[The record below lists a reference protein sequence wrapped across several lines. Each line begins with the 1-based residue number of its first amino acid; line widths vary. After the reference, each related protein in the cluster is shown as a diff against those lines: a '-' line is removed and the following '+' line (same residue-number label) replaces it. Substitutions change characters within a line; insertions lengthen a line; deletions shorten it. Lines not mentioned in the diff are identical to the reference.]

1 MLGFFKRH
9 ETLFRKD
16 RTSIIKE
23 LLLWEKAVINIPTDL
38 CSLSLSPITE
48 NIITCRLFNAV
59 TKIIKTQ
66 FVQKREMSC
75 EVQIYF
81 LKQVE
86 KCRKNRLLV
95 GDHVI
100 GSTCIAAS

>member
-9 ETLFRKD
+9 EMLFRQD
-16 RTSIIKE
+16 RASIIKE

-38 CSLSLSPITE
+38 CSLSLSPTTE

-59 TKIIKTQ
+59 TKIIKTY
-66 FVQKREMSC
+66 FVQKGEMSC
-75 EVQIYF
+75 KVQIYF

-86 KCRKNRLLV
+86 KRRK
-95 GDHVI
+95 
-100 GSTCIAAS
+100 TAY